1 MMEMKAQSES
11 GSVAAIL
18 ERELEPTVKEWL
30 RRVNLVSELTDIP
43 LSDAHRADHLPK
55 LYSDLISRLRLPKD
69 ADPPVSVSAAA
80 HGQRHRKQGY
90 FAAMLVEESRIF
102 EVVTFRTLHL
112 HCDVLDQ
119 RRLLLDV
126 MVIADEADAQ
136 LTQAVG
142 SLTGTKLA
150 QRAARSLHRAIEAC

>member
-1 MMEMKAQSES
+1 MEMKAKSES

-18 ERELEPTVKEWL
+18 ERELEPTVKDWL
-30 RRVNLVSELTDIP
+30 GRVNLVSELTNIS

-55 LYSDLISRLRLPKD
+55 PYSDLISRLRLPKD
-69 ADPPVSVSAAA
+69 ADPPAPVSAAA
-80 HGQRHRKQGY
+80 HGQRRRKQGY
-90 FAAMLVEESRIF
+90 SPAMPVEESRIF

-112 HCDVLDQ
+112 HCGELDQ
-119 RRLLLDV
+119 RRLLLGV

-136 LTQAVG
+136 LMQAVG

-150 QRAARSLHRAIEAC
+150 QRAARSLHGAIEAC